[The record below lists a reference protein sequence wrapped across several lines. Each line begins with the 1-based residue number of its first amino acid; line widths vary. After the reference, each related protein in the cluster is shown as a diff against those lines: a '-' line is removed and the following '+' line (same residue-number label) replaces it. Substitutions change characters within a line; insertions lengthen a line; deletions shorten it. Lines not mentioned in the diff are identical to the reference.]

1 MDYRDRLGTILCL
14 GAASLGST
22 QSPGSATELAGI
34 RTVLAMVQA
43 ALLRLSWVHKAEQ
56 GSSVWSVTALL
67 GDV

>member
-34 RTVLAMVQA
+34 RTVLPMVQA
-43 ALLRLSWVHKAEQ
+43 ALLRLIWVHKEQ
-56 GSSVWSVTALL
+56 GSFVLSVTALL